1 MNTAR
6 TLENIA
12 LKEKL
17 LRVLRN
23 DSLKDIIK
31 VTENLMTTSAKT
43 YNITTKLDHII
54 DETVKEK
61 LLYSRSEWVAAYIV
75 AHEYETLEKL
85 NEIYEISLKKIRYNN
100 KLSEQISKAIFNLHD
115 IIKELVEEI
124 KEIKNDNVYYSMVE
138 KLEQANSVVNCLSD
152 VLDKIGK
159 EKKELYENIEL
170 LEENI
175 KKTILG
181 ILERIRQYVKS
192 RVWYGFILFW

>member
-1 MNTAR
+1 MKYPRLRLSIIKLSDMNTAR
-6 TLENIA
+6 ILENIA

-23 DSLKDIIK
+23 DSLKGIIK
-31 VTENLMTTSAKT
+31 VTENLMTTSANT
-43 YNITTKLDHII
+43 YNIITKLDYII

-61 LLYSRSEWVAAYIV
+61 LVYSRSEWVAAYIV
-75 AHEYETLEKL
+75 AHEYEALEKL
-85 NEIYEISLKKIRYNN
+85 NELYEISLKKIRYNN
-100 KLSEQISKAIFNLHD
+100 RLSEQISKSIFNLHD

-124 KEIKNDNVYYSMVE
+124 KEIKNDNIYDSMVE

-159 EKKELYENIEL
+159 EKKELYENIDI

-181 ILERIRQYVKS
+181 ILER
-192 RVWYGFILFW
+192 L

>member
-31 VTENLMTTSAKT
+31 VTENLMKTSANT
-43 YNITTKLDHII
+43 YNIITKLDYIA

-61 LLYSRSEWVAAYIV
+61 LVYSRSEWVAAYII

-124 KEIKNDNVYYSMVE
+124 KEIKNDNIYESMIE
-138 KLEQANSVVNCLSD
+138 KLEQVNSVVNYLSD
-152 VLDKIGK
+152 VLGKMGK

-170 LEENI
+170 LQENVE
-175 KKTILG
+175 KTILS
-181 ILERIRQYVKS
+181 ILER
-192 RVWYGFILFW
+192 L

>member
-1 MNTAR
+1 MKYPRLRLSIIKLSDMNTAR
-6 TLENIA
+6 ILENIA

-85 NEIYEISLKKIRYNN
+85 NEIYEISFKKIRYNN
-100 KLSEQISKAIFNLHD
+100 KLSEQISKTICNLHD

-124 KEIKNDNVYYSMVE
+124 KEVKNDNIYESMIE
-138 KLEQANSVVNCLSD
+138 KLEQANSVANYLSD
-152 VLDKIGK
+152 VLGKMGK
-159 EKKELYENIEL
+159 ERKELYENIEPL
-170 LEENI
+170 QENI
-175 KKTILG
+175 KKTILN
-181 ILERIRQYVKS
+181 ILER
-192 RVWYGFILFW
+192 L